1 MVGVTLAVANVAR
14 MLIVRA
20 FTGGDTTNG
29 VILVVSLSVAAVVIV
44 SKTIGC
50 SLPIV
55 AKLLRLD
62 PALMAGP
69 LITTLVDTI
78 SLIIYFALAK
88 AFIPM

>member
-1 MVGVTLAVANVAR
+1 MMAVR
-14 MLIVRA
+14 MM
-20 FTGGDTTNG
+20 TGSDTTNA
-29 VILVVSLSVAAVVIV
+29 VIAVVSLSVAAVVVV

-55 AKLLRLD
+55 AKLLKLD

>member
-1 MVGVTLAVANVAR
+1 MFILRLTTGNDVT
-14 MLIVRA
+14 
-20 FTGGDTTNG
+20 DS
-29 VILVVSLSVAAVVIV
+29 VILVISLAVMAVVVV

-55 AKLLRLD
+55 AKLLKLD

-78 SLIIYFALAK
+78 SLIIYFALAN
-88 AFIPM
+88 AIIF